1 MEQLNERPLVDILKK
16 NSTVRQ
22 LWPKYDKRVAN
33 LRTLGETVTLNDN
46 TRPGVWVFH
55 VKSWSHSQ
63 GDKKAPDHYVIKIL
77 FRRIRNIIPEI
88 IAKKS
93 TWTSDGSKVDLRRF
107 GAELMTDADI
117 TFCCSC
123 PAALF
128 WGMDY
133 LNTVGKDRYGEPE
146 RRPPVERN
154 PHGYGY
160 LCKHEK
166 LVFSQLPMYSVT
178 LGKDAARWFKK
189 TFEASVANVRGA
201 ELHNPEDEDNQ
212 DVARQVQQP
221 ARGII
226 KNDQDKGDT
235 MAKKT
240 APVAKKSLAADINTR
255 KIPQVGN
262 NGKIEQVDAKTP
274 QSEPRSKLAAEIDA
288 REIPQREAPE
298 ATKKKVAA
306 PAGRA
311 AGRTVATAG
320 RKVGGLA
327 ADINARE
334 IPQEEEGKI
343 KKEKSRLPIL
353 NTGISTPQG
362 IGVVRGT
369 PRAE

>member
-1 MEQLNERPLVDILKK
+1 LERINERPLVDLVKK
-16 NSTVRQ
+16 QQSVRQ

-33 LRTLGETVTLNDN
+33 LRTLGETVTLVDDS
-46 TRPGVWVFH
+46 RPGVWVFH

-107 GAELMTDADI
+107 GAELMTEADI
-117 TFCCSC
+117 TFNCSC
-123 PAALF
+123 PAQKF

-133 LNTVGKDRYGEPE
+133 LNTQGKDRYGEPE
-146 RRPPVERN
+146 RRPPNEKN
-154 PHGYGY
+154 PNGYGY
-160 LCKHEK
+160 FCKHMGM
-166 LVFSQLPMYSVT
+166 VFSQIPMYSVT

-201 ELHNPEDEDNQ
+201 ELHNPEDEEQ
-212 DVARQVQQP
+212 IAKQSQE
-221 ARGII
+221 
-226 KNDQDKGDT
+226 KGERP
-235 MAKKT
+235 MAKAT
-240 APVAKKSLAADINTR
+240 ANKNVAKDINAR
-255 KIPQVGN
+255 KIPQI
-262 NGKIEQVDAKTP
+262 GKSGKLEKVKDEIP
-274 QSEPRSKLAAEIDA
+274 QEEPRSELAKEIDA
-288 REIPQREAPE
+288 RAIPQREPEEEAPV
-298 ATKKKVAA
+298 KKVAS

-311 AGRTVATAG
+311 AGRTVGVAG
-320 RKVGGLA
+320 RKVGSVA
-327 ADINARE
+327 KDINARE
-334 IPQEEEGKI
+334 IPQEENGKI
-343 KKEKSRLPIL
+343 KKVKSSMPIY

>member
-1 MEQLNERPLVDILKK
+1 MEKINERPLVDIMKK
-16 NSTVRQ
+16 NATVRQ

-33 LRTLGETVTLNDN
+33 LRTLGESVTLNDD

-107 GAELMTDADI
+107 GAELMTEADI
-117 TFCCSC
+117 TFNCDC
-123 PAALF
+123 PAF
-128 WGMDY
+128 RY
-133 LNTVGKDRYGEPE
+133 YQNYNVTQGKDKYGEPE
-146 RRPPVERN
+146 RRPAVEKN
-154 PHGYGY
+154 PGNLGYS
-160 LCKHEK
+160 CKH
-166 LVFSQLPMYSVT
+166 LGMVWSQLPMYSVT

-201 ELHNPEDEDNQ
+201 EMHNPEDEDNQ
-212 DVARQVQQP
+212 DVVKQVQQP

-235 MAKKT
+235 MAKK
-240 APVAKKSLAADINTR
+240 PVAKKSLATDINTR
-255 KIPQVGN
+255 KIPQVGAT
-262 NGKIEQVDAKTP
+262 GKIEKVDANTP

-288 REIPQREAPE
+288 REIPQRDAPE
-298 ATKKKVAA
+298 ATPAKKAGA
-306 PAGRA
+306 QAGRA
-311 AGRTVATAG
+311 AGRTLGTAG

-334 IPQEEEGKI
+334 IPQEDETGTI
-343 KKEKSRLPIL
+343 KKAKSRLPIL